1 MGLYQTCDGIRGRH
15 MYHPHAGL
23 SRARI
28 QGKDKHPVHTG
39 RQLGM
44 AYEEGSILFKT
55 RQRDQ
60 ITNVTVLQEMIF
72 HLSGLYDNILNWVKS
87 DKSFFGAY

>member
-1 MGLYQTCDGIRGRH
+1 
-15 MYHPHAGL
+15 
-23 SRARI
+23 
-28 QGKDKHPVHTG
+28 
-39 RQLGM
+39 M